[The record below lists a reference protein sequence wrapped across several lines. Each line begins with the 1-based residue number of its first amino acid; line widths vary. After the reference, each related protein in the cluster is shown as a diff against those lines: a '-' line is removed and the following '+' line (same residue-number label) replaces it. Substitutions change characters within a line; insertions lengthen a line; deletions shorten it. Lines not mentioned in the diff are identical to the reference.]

1 MSDESIPLF
10 HTIRNYGTPSSHTNN
25 GHDTTQGAPQSP
37 AAAICVDHL
46 RRNSVAAMAAAADI
60 SARRESQLQQQRASL
75 LLTDRR
81 KNNRVSST
89 EISSRPLVEEESSAS
104 MDFEPMNRSKTKTN
118 HHLPEETYNISLSQ
132 RVQKLISQIPA
143 IAIASLL
150 NFMVGIPFG
159 ASYFPTELQL
169 PEKEVLGLRMFLFS
183 TMVAQLVFTFMSKFD
198 NATGLQ
204 MVENV
209 PFCLALA
216 RIVMDEQKQGGA
228 VEDNGDRGAAS
239 TLFFLFGLSSILV
252 GFVFYLLGRF
262 ELGRIVYFFPSHVL
276 VGCIGGIGAYIV
288 ITGLEVTTNTACS
301 LTLGGLSECVVQNF
315 HLLWPVVVFESFLR
329 FLMRMTE
336 KSNGDVRYPLLC
348 PIYYCCITPVF
359 YLGLGWAG
367 MSLETAEKKGYFF
380 PPLST
385 SGSVFT
391 SDLFNIFTEVNPYLI
406 SWRAVIK
413 SIPTMISLTA
423 FSLIHVPINIPAF
436 GAFGFDACWFISSS
450 TSTYNNTIVKLQP
463 FHQMS
468 TQT

>member
-1 MSDESIPLF
+1 MRDESIPLF
-10 HTIRNYGTPSSHTNN
+10 HSIQNYGASSSQTNN
-25 GHDTTQGAPQSP
+25 GTAIIEGAPQSP
-37 AAAICVDHL
+37 AAAICVDNL
-46 RRNSVAAMAAAADI
+46 RRSSVAAMAAAADI

-75 LLTDRR
+75 LMTHR
-81 KNNRVSST
+81 KTNRASS
-89 EISSRPLVEEESSAS
+89 SARPLVETVSSSS
-104 MDFEPMNRSKTKTN
+104 MDNNSNSMEFEPINYPKSSKTIVHQPK
-118 HHLPEETYNISLSQ
+118 ETTNISFTQ
-132 RVQKLISQIPA
+132 RIHQIISQIPA
-143 IAIASLL
+143 IAIATLL

-183 TMVAQLVFTFMSKFD
+183 TMVAQFVFTFKSKFD

-216 RIVMDEQKQGGA
+216 RIVMDEQGNGEDGTSGA
-228 VEDNGDRGAAS
+228 SS
-239 TLFFLFGLSSILV
+239 TLFFLFGLSSVLV
-252 GFVFYLLGRF
+252 GLVFYLLGKF
-262 ELGRIVYFFPSHVL
+262 EMGRIVYFFPSHVL

-301 LTLGGLSECVVQNF
+301 LTLDGLNECIVQNF
-315 HLLWPVVVFESFLR
+315 HLLWPIIVFEAFLR
-329 FLMRMTE
+329 FLMRMTV
-336 KSNGDVRYPLLC
+336 KNNGDARYPLLC

-367 MSLETAEKKGYFF
+367 ISLETAEKNGYFF

-385 SGSVFT
+385 SSSVFN
-391 SDLFNIFTEVNPYLI
+391 SDLFNIFTEVNPSLI

-436 GAFGFDACWFISSS
+436 GESDGRDGFCC
-450 TSTYNNTIVKLQP
+450 
-463 FHQMS
+463 
-468 TQT
+468 

>member
-1 MSDESIPLF
+1 MSVESIPLF
-10 HTIRNYGTPSSHTNN
+10 QNISNYGTPSSHTNN
-25 GHDTTQGAPQSP
+25 DHDFTQGAPQSP

-46 RRNSVAAMAAAADI
+46 RRSSVAAMAAAADI

-89 EISSRPLVEEESSAS
+89 EISSRLEEVSSTS
-104 MDFEPMNRSKTKTN
+104 MEFEPLNRSKTKTN
-118 HHLPEETYNISLSQ
+118 HHQPKETNYISVSQ
-132 RVQKLISQIPA
+132 RVQQIMSQIPA

-183 TMVAQLVFTFMSKFD
+183 TMVAQLVFTFMSNFD

-216 RIVMDEQKQGGA
+216 RIVMDEQQQGG
-228 VEDNGDRGAAS
+228 VGEDDGDRGASS
-239 TLFFLFGLSSILV
+239 TLFFLFGLSSVLV
-252 GFVFYLLGRF
+252 GLVFYLLGRF

-288 ITGLEVTTNTACS
+288 ITGLEVTTNT
-301 LTLGGLSECVVQNF
+301 LVTLDGLSECIVQNF
-315 HLLWPVVVFESFLR
+315 HLLWPIIVFESFLR
-329 FLMRMTE
+329 FLMRMTV
-336 KSNGDVRYPLLC
+336 KSNGDARYPLLC

-359 YLGLGWAG
+359 YLGLKWAG

-391 SDLFNIFTEVNPYLI
+391 SDLFDIFTQVNPYLI

-436 GAFGFDACWFISSS
+436 GAFGFDAC
-450 TSTYNNTIVKLQP
+450 
-463 FHQMS
+463 
-468 TQT
+468 